1 MTHLPKPLLASI
13 AGIILGLSIGVL
25 VLYGQSPQQATH
37 DNDEVHVHSDFLFII
52 NDERVDLS
60 GEAYQSHLRQ
70 ILHEDIHF
78 HDANDKVVHRHAE
91 GITLVEFMA
100 SLGFTLTQ
108 DCLTTDTGTTYCN
121 DENQVVRYYVNEI
134 PLDSITDYINQ
145 EEDKILLY
153 VGTADNPNLPEYLGQ
168 ISDDSCLYSGTCPE
182 RGTPPPSSCGIT
194 CELE

>member
-1 MTHLPKPLLASI
+1 MMQLPKPLLATL

-25 VLYGQSPQQATH
+25 VLYGQPPQEVTQ
-37 DNDEVHVHSDFLFII
+37 NSDEVHVHSDFLFIV
-52 NDERVDLS
+52 NDERIDLS
-60 GEAYQSHLRQ
+60 LDAYQSHLRQ
-70 ILHEDIHF
+70 VLHDDIHF
-78 HDANDKVVHRHAE
+78 HDGNDKVVHRHAE

-108 DCLTTDTGTTYCN
+108 DCLTTDTGEEYCTG
-121 DENQVVRYYVNEI
+121 ENQVVRYYVNNT
-134 PLDSITDYINQ
+134 PLASIAEYVNQ
-145 EEDKILLY
+145 ENDKILIY
-153 VGTADNPNLPEYLGQ
+153 VGRADNPKIAEYQSQ